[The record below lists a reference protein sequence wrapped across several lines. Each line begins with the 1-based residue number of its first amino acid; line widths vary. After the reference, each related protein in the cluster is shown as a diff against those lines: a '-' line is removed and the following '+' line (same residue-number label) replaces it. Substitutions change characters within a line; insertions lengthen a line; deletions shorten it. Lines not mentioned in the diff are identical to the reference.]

1 MHSRLAMAAPG
12 SARIGLSSTLR
23 RACSRGFLRM
33 RPAKSKFQVVTAAV
47 VMLLFGLSI
56 GCTGFFVNPTLTT
69 ITITPVTPSVPIAQ
83 TVQMTATGTFNDGS
97 VKNIT
102 GSVSWSLT
110 PSGFAT
116 ITQAGSLKGVASGT
130 TTLNA
135 AQANITGSTN
145 VTVLLA
151 NVISIQVT
159 PSTQS
164 VTAGSTI
171 PYTATAT
178 LADGSKQDI
187 SSTATWTVVAAGT
200 NQQPS
205 CISVAQ
211 GTPFNVTD
219 NGGCTPLPLTL
230 NITASYA
237 GNSGT
242 TITSNT
248 ATLLVTS

>member
-1 MHSRLAMAAPG
+1 
-12 SARIGLSSTLR
+12 
-23 RACSRGFLRM
+23 M
-33 RPAKSKFQVVTAAV
+33 RPAKSKFQVATAVAVT
-47 VMLLFGLSI
+47 LLFGLLV

-69 ITITPVTPSVPIAQ
+69 ITITPVTPSVPIGQ
-83 TVQMTATGTFNDGS
+83 SVQMTATGTFNDGS

-102 GSVSWSLT
+102 GSVSWSFGT
-110 PSGFAT
+110 AGIAS
-116 ITQAGSLKGVASGT
+116 ITQAGSLKGVTSGT

-164 VTAGSTI
+164 VTSGATI

-178 LADGSKQDI
+178 LADGSTKDI
-187 SSTATWTVVAAGT
+187 SATATWSVVAAGT

-211 GTPFNVTD
+211 GAPFNVTD

-237 GNSGT
+237 GNGGT
-242 TITSNT
+242 TVTSNT